1 MKPQLYDGDDDLN
14 EYLAQ
19 FEMLA
24 ENKGVIMS
32 NVQHDVKQ
40 LATLPSHIENVY

>member
-19 FEMLA
+19 FEILA
-24 ENKGVIMS
+24 EINNWDYITKFF
-32 NVQHDVKQ
+32 
-40 LATLPSHIENVY
+40 L

>member
-19 FEMLA
+19 FEILA
-24 ENKGVIMS
+24 EIN
-32 NVQHDVKQ
+32 NWD
-40 LATLPSHIENVY
+40 